1 MKLVVLDGYAANPGD
16 IDLAAWNTLCDSTGS
31 SIEIEIHARTSPE
44 ELMGRARDAELLLTN
59 KTLLMA
65 DALQRLP
72 RLRYIGVLA
81 TGYNVVDTDEA
92 RRRDIVV
99 TNIPAY
105 STASVAQMVFAHLLH
120 HTHHVA
126 EHSRAVHDGRWQT
139 ADDFC
144 FWDYPLVELAGQ
156 TMGIVGLGHTGQAT
170 ARIAQAMG
178 MHVMAWSGK
187 SAETLAGMGIT
198 KAESLEQLFRAADVW
213 GKEASL
219 AFWVHRVL
227 VLSEDDAFV
236 TPIGKIV

>member
-1 MKLVVLDGYAANPGD
+1 MPPIPA
-16 IDLAAWNTLCDSTGS
+16 TSTSQRGTHS
-31 SIEIEIHARTSPE
+31 VT
-44 ELMGRARDAELLLTN
+44 ARDLP
-59 KTLLMA
+59 LLMA

-72 RLRYIGVLA
+72 RLRYIGVPA